1 MALYD
6 ADYEVFCGSI
16 KRKEGEREEMSKT
29 ISNGPMPTS
38 RTWDFSQCM
47 KPMRKR
53 VDPDE
58 ETIDW
63 RAVCGR
69 TARTVRREGRVWKG
83 LFSTPIEHKDVKIDK
98 KVVSFT

>member
-1 MALYD
+1 
-6 ADYEVFCGSI
+6 
-16 KRKEGEREEMSKT
+16 
-29 ISNGPMPTS
+29 
-38 RTWDFSQCM
+38 
-47 KPMRKR
+47 MRKR